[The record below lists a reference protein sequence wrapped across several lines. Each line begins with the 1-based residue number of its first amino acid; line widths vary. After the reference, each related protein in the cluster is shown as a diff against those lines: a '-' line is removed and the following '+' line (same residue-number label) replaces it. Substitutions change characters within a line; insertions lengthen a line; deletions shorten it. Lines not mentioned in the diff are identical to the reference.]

1 MSPVSVYRGKVTV
14 IVPTYN
20 RAYCLADTLQSLQR
34 QTYPHWEALVI
45 DDGSGDDT
53 PALVARL
60 QRDDGRIHYHRQRNQ
75 GVSSARNAGLR
86 LADGDWIAFL
96 DSDDSWHPWKL
107 AAQIACLESLPE
119 SGMIWTDMDA
129 VDATG
134 TVISRRHLRKMYSAY
149 SQMAARRMFQHQ
161 RPLAELAPDV
171 AGLDEELAGAVVRWG
186 DLFSAMVVGGIV
198 HTSTVLLRKSRAQA
212 VGFFD
217 EQMRAGEDYNFH
229 MKVGRAGPVA
239 LLDFPSIRYRIAG
252 GQDQLTATP
261 YRVEIAANALRTRLE
276 AIGLDRSRISLTD
289 VELRRI
295 LASANARVG
304 EELFDAGEY
313 ARARPYL
320 YRGGARLWRKRSFLL
335 KALLTLLPAPLVRT
349 ALRLRKRA
357 LRSSA

>member
-1 MSPVSVYRGKVTV
+1 MGPASAYRGKVSV

-45 DDGSGDDT
+45 DDGSSDET
-53 PALVARL
+53 LALVTRL
-60 QRDDGRIHYHRQRNQ
+60 RRDDVRIHYHQQRNQ

-96 DSDDSWHPWKL
+96 DSDDSWQPWKL
-107 AAQIACLESLPE
+107 AAQLACLEGLPQV
-119 SGMIWTDMDA
+119 GMIWTDMDA

-134 TVISRRHLRKMYSAY
+134 AVISTRHLRKMYGAY
-149 SQMAARRMFQHQ
+149 SQLPAHRMFQHE

-171 AGLDEELAGAVVRWG
+171 AGPDAGLGGATVRWG

-198 HTSTVLLRKSRAQA
+198 HTSTVLLRKSRAEA

-217 EQMRAGEDYNFH
+217 ERMRAGEDYGFH

-239 LLDFPSIRYRIAG
+239 LLDFPSIHYRIAG

-276 AIGLDRSRISLTD
+276 AIELDRARISLTD
-289 VELRRI
+289 AELRRI
-295 LASANARVG
+295 LASAHARVG

-313 ARARPYL
+313 ARARPHL
-320 YRGGARLWRKRSFLL
+320 YRGVPRMWRKRSFVL
-335 KALLTLLPAPLVRT
+335 KALLTLLPALLVRA
-349 ALRLRKRA
+349 ALRLRNRRA
-357 LRSSA
+357 LSR